1 MPGALVKVALCLPV
15 LLLLGCQSSSETAP
29 VYNQTPV
36 VSTNAALFDPT
47 GDAATFIPL
56 PNILA
61 TATAADPLAG
71 RAVNTAMTPPEA
83 LAYVNQYEMGS
94 TQAVSGV
101 NAPIYLRFTYP
112 VDPKTV
118 TPATVKVF
126 QITADSA
133 SPSATENNP
142 LGFTDISTAF
152 TYQLAANGTDLEL
165 FPNYPL
171 LPGTRYAYV
180 VTNQVM
186 DLATEAAIIPS
197 IYFSYLKSPVPLTG
211 ATAGLEPIRANAT
224 VQTQIALSG
233 YYKTMSDLVTAAK
246 ATSITSLDEIA
257 VMGRFITS
265 GAGYLVTD
273 PATPA
278 TSTIPVESAFRA
290 FAAAGIPTTPL
301 AAEPIWNDGIT
312 ITAAFTKGNANP
324 LLTTNAIWTAIF
336 NGEGVPAAAQP
347 AVPASLGAVVLGTI
361 NSANLALDPVVVAA
375 NATTMTLTGAAAT
388 AAYNP
393 LFEAG
398 VVQSFRNA
406 KGQWLGYYN
415 VPSTINFI
423 YLAPATAAPVGGF
436 PLVIYQHGIGSSKE
450 SVTSLAQALTGSG
463 FAVVAIDL
471 PLHNANAITGHTT
484 PTQWVQDFMAVGAP
498 LSTRSN
504 IQQAAFNLHRLELT
518 AETGGFTA
526 GLAGKGLGAFV
537 PNYATM
543 PKFVG
548 ISLGSI
554 VGAYYLAGNTQVDGT
569 TGSFTTASVSASMKA
584 YLSVPGGRTAYLIQ
598 NSPAFSGTVNA
609 GLAAMGINVG
619 TPTYNEFF
627 QVTQSVVDIADPAT
641 MTTPISGTTVSRLAG
656 RVLIEED
663 TNTYDASGAMLGGD
677 LVIPNANTRYF
688 GNALGGDLMFE
699 AAGVNI
705 APGFG
710 QVGYTGA
717 ATPTIPVQF
726 MYGLTATGSVVPD
739 DFMGAI
745 PSAPTASA
753 PKQGYFQFNQPGVS
767 HGSLLD
773 PTGSATATG
782 LIQKQM
788 VYFLLGGIVVDPT
801 QN

>member
-15 LLLLGCQSSSETAP
+15 LLLLGCQSSSVSAP
-29 VYNQTPV
+29 VYDQTPV
-36 VSTNAALFDPT
+36 ISTNAALFDPT

-61 TATAADPLAG
+61 TATAADPMAG
-71 RAVNTAMTPPEA
+71 RAVNTAMTPPQA

-94 TQAVSGV
+94 SQAVSGV

-133 SPSATENNP
+133 SPSATENKP

-152 TYQLAANGTDLEL
+152 TYQLAANGTDLQL

-171 LPGTRYAYV
+171 LPATRYAYV

-186 DLATEAAIIPS
+186 DLAVQAPIIPS

-211 ATAGLEPIRANAT
+211 ATAALEPIRANTT
-224 VQTQIALSG
+224 VQTQVALSG
-233 YYKTMSDLVTAAK
+233 YYKTMSDLVAASK
-246 ATSITSLDEIA
+246 TTSITSLDEIA

-265 GAGYLVTD
+265 GAGYVVTN
-273 PATPA
+273 PASAA
-278 TSTIPVESAFRA
+278 TSTIPVESALRA
-290 FAAAGIPTTPL
+290 FAAAGIPGTPL
-301 AAEPIWNDGIT
+301 AAMPLWNNGINV
-312 ITAAFTKGNANP
+312 TAAFTQGNANP
-324 LLTTNAIWTAIF
+324 ALSTQAIWTAIF
-336 NGEGVPAAAQP
+336 TGEGIPAAAQP
-347 AVPASLGAVVLGTI
+347 AVPASLGLVVLGSI

-375 NATTMTLTGAAAT
+375 NATTETLTGAAAT

-393 LFEAG
+393 IFEAG

-406 KGQWLGYYN
+406 TGQWLGYYN
-415 VPSTINFI
+415 VPTTVPFI
-423 YLAPATAAPVGGF
+423 YLAPSTPAPKGGF

-450 SVTSLAQALTGSG
+450 SVTSLAGALTSSG

-471 PLHNANAITGHTT
+471 PLHNSLAITGHTT
-484 PTQWVQDFMAVGAP
+484 PTQWVEDFLAIGAP
-498 LSTRSN
+498 LATRSS

-526 GLAGKGLGAFV
+526 ALAIPGLGAYA

-554 VGAYYLAGNTQVDGT
+554 VGAYYLAGNTQVDAT
-569 TGSFTTASVSASMKA
+569 TGSFTPASISASMKA

-598 NSPAFSGTVNA
+598 NSPDFAPVVNG
-609 GLAAMGINVG
+609 GLAALGILPG
-619 TPTYNEFF
+619 TATYNEFF

-641 MTTPISGTTVSRLAG
+641 MTTPVMGTTVSRLAG
-656 RVLIEED
+656 RLLIQED
-663 TNTYDASGAMLGGD
+663 TNTYDASGNMLGGD
-677 LVIPNANTRYF
+677 LVIPNAYTRYF

-710 QVGYTGA
+710 QVGYAT
-717 ATPTIPVQF
+717 ATPSVPVQF

-739 DFMGAI
+739 DFVGAL

-753 PKQGYFQFNQPGVS
+753 PMQGYFQFNQPGVS

-773 PTGSATATG
+773 PTGSPTATG
-782 LIQKQM
+782 LIQRQM

-801 QN
+801 QH

>member
-186 DLATEAAIIPS
+186 DLATEAPIIPS
-197 IYFSYLKSPVPLTG
+197 IYFSYLMSPVPLTG
-211 ATAGLEPIRANAT
+211 ATAALEPIRANTT

-233 YYKTMSDLVTAAK
+233 YYKTMSDMVAASK
-246 ATSITSLDEIA
+246 TTSITSLGEIA

-273 PATPA
+273 PASPA

-290 FAAAGIPTTPL
+290 FAAM
-301 AAEPIWNDGIT
+301 PIWNDGIT

-324 LLTTNAIWTAIF
+324 ALTTNAIWTAILT
-336 NGEGVPAAAQP
+336 GEGIPAAAQP
-347 AVPASLGAVVLGTI
+347 TVPTSLGAVVLGTI

-375 NATTMTLTGAAAT
+375 NAATETLTGAAAT

-393 LFEAG
+393 IFEAG
-398 VVQSFRNA
+398 VIQSFRNA

-415 VPSTINFI
+415 VPTTIPFV
-423 YLAPATAAPVGGF
+423 YLAPAATVAMPKPANGW

-450 SVTSLAQALTGSG
+450 SVTSLAQALTGNG

-518 AETGGFTA
+518 EETGGFATA
-526 GLAGKGLGAFV
+526 LTTAGLGAFV
-537 PNYATM
+537 SNINPTTT
-543 PKFVG
+543 KFVG

-569 TGSFTTASVSASMKA
+569 TGSFTTASVNASMKA

-753 PKQGYFQFNQPGVS
+753 PTQGYFQFNQPGVS

-782 LIQKQM
+782 LIQTQM